1 MTLGETICQET
12 ISAATFMFHFRLG
25 FFVYFYSTVFRDV
38 KTSFKVLLKCREGL
52 YVPSAKGSKYYETSN
67 YFCVVDGDTLGIVL
81 FYSTQAKERKE
92 RSETFENEIIQH
104 VNYTD
109 ILPMFFL

>member
-1 MTLGETICQET
+1 MKEEEGKKASVRRSRYRGAQRSFYDRSAHRSALWIGLLCQPN
-12 ISAATFMFHFRLG
+12 R
-25 FFVYFYSTVFRDV
+25 
-38 KTSFKVLLKCREGL
+38 
-52 YVPSAKGSKYYETSN
+52 
-67 YFCVVDGDTLGIVL
+67 
-81 FYSTQAKERKE
+81 ERKE